1 MKKIAII
8 GAGAGG
14 LAAAYD
20 LVKAGHQVTIFEK
33 ESTPGGLAAGFK
45 EPGWDWTLEKFYHH
59 WFQTD
64 RAILGLISELGLT
77 AKVQFHRPKT
87 VVYYNGDFYPLDS
100 PIAALL
106 YPGLSFIDKMR
117 FGFVTVYLRY
127 LAAWKPLEKYTAHEW
142 MKKYYGERVYSA
154 MFEPLLVGKFS
165 AYYKEVN
172 MAWFW
177 ARFKARTTRL
187 GTFEGGFQAFLDQFA
202 QILAQKGVQFVFNTG
217 IHKITPLKDGRLE
230 LDTDNGKETFDQV
243 LATVPP
249 FLLSKIAPDL
259 GDDYIQKLNT
269 LKNIGAV
276 VLILSI
282 KKQLSRKGYYWFN
295 LPKSAGFPFLALV
308 EHTNF
313 LPASHYNGEDLV
325 YCGDYLENSHE
336 YFTLTKEEMVKRFLP
351 SLKKINPEFS
361 EDWVLKSWLF
371 RAPYAQPVPG
381 INHSE
386 KIPSIQT
393 PIPNLY
399 FASMS
404 QVYPWDRGTN
414 YAVELGRKAAKIML
428 GSTKNRFAKM

>member
-14 LAAAYD
+14 LSAAYD
-20 LVKAGHQVTIFEK
+20 LVKAGNQVTIFEK
-33 ESTPGGLAAGFK
+33 ESAPGGLAAGFK

-64 RAILGLISELGLT
+64 HAILGLIRELGLT
-77 AKVQFHRPKT
+77 EKVQFHRPKT
-87 VVYYNGDFYPLDS
+87 VVFYKGDFYPLDS

-106 YPGLSFIDKMR
+106 FPGLSFIDKMR

-127 LAAWKPLEKYTAHEW
+127 IAGWKPLEKYSAHEW
-142 MKKYYGERVYSA
+142 MKKYYGEKVYAA

-177 ARFKARTTRL
+177 ARFKARTSKL

-202 QILAQKGVQFVFNTG
+202 DILAHAGVRMVFNTG
-217 IHKITPLKDGRLE
+217 IRTITPLKDSRLE
-230 LDTDNGKETFDQV
+230 LNTDNGRETFDQV

-249 FLLSKIAPDL
+249 FLLAKIAPDL
-259 GDDYIQKLNT
+259 GSAYIQKLNG

-282 KKQLSRKGYYWFN
+282 KQQLSKKGYYWFN

-313 LPASHYNGEDLV
+313 LPASHYGGEDLV

-336 YFTLTKEEMVKRFLP
+336 YFTLPKEEMVKRFLP
-351 SLKKINPEFS
+351 SLKKINPEFN
-361 EDWVLKSWLF
+361 EDWVVKSWLY

-381 INHSE
+381 INHSQ
-386 KIPSIQT
+386 KIPEIQT
-393 PIPNLY
+393 PIRNLY

-428 GSTKNRFAKM
+428 G

>member
-1 MKKIAII
+1 MKRIAVI

-20 LVKAGHQVTIFEK
+20 LAKAGHQVTIFEK

-45 EPGWDWTLEKFYHH
+45 ETEWDWSLEKFHHH

-64 RAILGLISELGLT
+64 RSILGLIKELGL
-77 AKVQFHRPKT
+77 AEKVQFHRPKT
-87 VVYYNGDFYPLDS
+87 VVYFNGDFYPFDS

-106 YPGLSFIDKMR
+106 FPGLSFFDKMR

-127 LAAWKPLEKYTAHEW
+127 LAGWKPLEKHTAHAW
-142 MKKYYGERVYSA
+142 MKKYYGEKVYAA
-154 MFEPLLVGKFS
+154 MLEPLLVGKFS
-165 AYYKEVN
+165 SHYQDVN

-177 ARFKARTTRL
+177 ARFKARTSKL

-202 QILAQKGVQFVFNTG
+202 EILARSGVHMVFNTG
-217 IHKITPLKDGRLE
+217 IRKISPLKDGRVELE
-230 LDTDNGKETFDQV
+230 MDKSKEVYDQV

-249 FLLSKIAPDL
+249 FLLAKLAPDL
-259 GDDYIQKLNT
+259 GNAYIQKLNA

-276 VLILSI
+276 VLIFSL
-282 KKQLSRKGYYWFN
+282 KKQLSTKGYYWFN

-313 LPASHYNGEDLV
+313 LPASHYNNEDLV

-336 YFTLTKEEMVKRFLP
+336 YFSLTKEEMISRFLP
-351 SLKKINPEFS
+351 SMKKINPEFS
-361 EDWVLKSWLF
+361 KEWVVKSWLF

-381 INHSE
+381 INHSQ
-386 KIPSIQT
+386 KIPEIQT
-393 PIPNLY
+393 PIPNLF

-414 YAVELGRKAAKIML
+414 YAVELGRKAARIMNAQL
-428 GSTKNRFAKM
+428 

>member
-1 MKKIAII
+1 MRNIAII

-20 LVKAGHQVTIFEK
+20 LTRAGHEVTIFEK

-45 EPGWDWTLEKFYHH
+45 EPAWDWSLEKFYHH

-64 RAILGLISELGLT
+64 HAILELTRELGLQD
-77 AKVQFHRPKT
+77 KVQFHRPKT
-87 VVYYNGDFYPLDS
+87 VVYYNGDFYPFDS

-106 YPGLSFIDKMR
+106 FPGLSFLDKIR

-127 LAAWKPLEKYTAHEW
+127 LATWQPLEKYTAHAW
-142 MKKYYGERVYSA
+142 MKKFYGDRVYSA
-154 MFEPLLVGKFS
+154 MLEPLLVGKFS
-165 AYYKEVN
+165 SHYQDVN

-177 ARFKARTTRL
+177 ARFKARTSKL

-202 QILAQKGVQFVFNTG
+202 EILKQAGVRFSFNTG
-217 IHKITPLKDGRLE
+217 IQKITPLKDGRIE
-230 LDTDNGKETFDQV
+230 LATDQGKNAFDQV

-249 FLLSKIAPDL
+249 FLLAKIAPDL
-259 GDDYIQKLNT
+259 GGEYIQKLNA

-276 VLILSI
+276 VLILSL
-282 KKQLSRKGYYWFN
+282 KKQLSQKGYYWFN

-325 YCGDYLENSHE
+325 YCGDYLENTHE
-336 YFTLTKEEMVKRFLP
+336 YFRLTKEEMVERFLP
-351 SLKKINPEFS
+351 SLKKINPDFS
-361 EDWVLKSWLF
+361 EDWVVKSWLF

-381 INHSE
+381 VNHSQ
-386 KIPSIQT
+386 KIPAVRT
-393 PIPNLY
+393 PIRNLY

-428 GSTKNRFAKM
+428 E